1 MYVKEGIIAAE
12 LVLGGGDLVT
22 ECCGVTIPWGRGEEI
37 KLVLVY
43 RPPEIPGSPA
53 DGGNTDMLCS
63 LLRSLG
69 GRVVVLGD
77 FNLPKTDWARG
88 WSTCAGER
96 MVVDTVGDM
105 FWHQLVTE
113 PTHRLGNTL
122 DLCLTSSLELVAGWR
137 L

>member
-1 MYVKEGIIAAE
+1 MYVREGISAAE
-12 LVLGGGDLVT
+12 LVLEGGDLVT

-53 DGGNTDMLCS
+53 DGGKTERLCS

-77 FNLPKTDWARG
+77 FNLPKTDWTRG

-105 FWHQLVTE
+105 F
-113 PTHRLGNTL
+113 
-122 DLCLTSSLELVAGWR
+122 
-137 L
+137 